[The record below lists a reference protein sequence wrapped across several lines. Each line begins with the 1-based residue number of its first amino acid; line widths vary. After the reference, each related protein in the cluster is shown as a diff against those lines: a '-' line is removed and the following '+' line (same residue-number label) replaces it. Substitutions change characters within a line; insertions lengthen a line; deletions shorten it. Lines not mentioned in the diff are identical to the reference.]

1 MTVGVVGSRSLKMDI
16 PEGLI
21 SDDVTMIYSG
31 GAVGMDRSA
40 RRYGIEHR
48 ITVTEILPEYN
59 LYGRSAPLKRNDW
72 IIRMSD
78 FMYIFWDGK
87 SRGSGYVIKQCRKT
101 GKPYALYIWKEDRF
115 VKADEEEVKNV

>member
-1 MTVGVVGSRSLKMDI
+1 MTVGIAGSRSLKADI

-21 SDDVTMIYSG
+21 GKDVTMIYSG
-31 GAVGMDRSA
+31 GAEGMDKSA
-40 RRYGIEHR
+40 RRYGAEHR

-59 LYGRSAPLKRNDW
+59 LYGRAAPLRRNDW

-87 SRGSGYVIKQCRKT
+87 SRGSDYVIKQCRKT
-101 GKPYALYIWKEDRF
+101 AKPYAVYVWKENGF
-115 VKADEEEVKNV
+115 VKREEM

>member
-1 MTVGVVGSRSLKMDI
+1 MTVGIAGSRSLNTDI

-21 SDDVTMIYSG
+21 GDDVTMIYSG

-40 RRYGIEHR
+40 RRYGTEHH
-48 ITVTEILPEYN
+48 ITVTEILPEYD
-59 LYGRSAPLKRNDW
+59 LYGRAAPLRRNDW

-87 SRGSGYVIKQCRKT
+87 SRGSDYVIKQCRKT
-101 GKPYALYIWKEDRF
+101 GKPYAVYIWKEDRF
-115 VKADEEEVKNV
+115 VRADEEEEKNV